1 VTFLYNTR
9 LSFGEI
15 AKITAFSL
23 KYLSNDVP
31 SGDVPISKN
40 LSKDKYFHKLF
51 EVGRFHWAPVECG
64 NLYNLIS

>member
-1 VTFLYNTR
+1 MMCHPGMFL
-9 LSFGEI
+9 FQ
-15 AKITAFSL
+15 
-23 KYLSNDVP
+23 
-31 SGDVPISKN
+31 KN